1 MPPTAG
7 TSLKPVRRMLA
18 PKTLPKVEGGNLTR
32 DLDLAQDE
40 LVALLELTQQVKAS
54 PARFSQSL
62 KGQYLSL
69 LFEKP
74 SLRTRVT
81 FELAIK
87 QLGGDSVLTTGPI
100 GDREPLK
107 DVARN
112 LDRWTNGIV
121 ARTFSQ
127 QTIDELAHWSELPVI
142 NALSDRYHPCQALA
156 DIFTLQEHFGDL
168 AGLKLAFVG
177 DGNNVAHSLMLSAL
191 RMGMNFSIATPHG
204 YEPDAEIVAQ
214 AEALAAVSGAQL
226 AISNDPSET
235 VSGAQA
241 VYTDVWAS
249 MGQEHEQH
257 ERLADFAQFQVNQKL
272 FLQASDEAVFL
283 HCLPAKRGQEVTDEV
298 IESDQSVVFDQ
309 AENRL
314 HVQKALLL
322 MLIG

>member
-1 MPPTAG
+1 MPE
-7 TSLKPVRRMLA
+7 
-18 PKTLPKVEGGNLTR
+18 PKTLPRIGGAHFTR
-32 DLDLAQDE
+32 DIDFSQDE
-40 LVALLELTQQVKAS
+40 LVALLDLTQQVKTS
-54 PARFSQSL
+54 PSRFVQAL

-127 QTIDELAHWSELPVI
+127 QTIDELAHWSRVPVI
-142 NALSDRYHPCQALA
+142 NALSDRFHPCQALA
-156 DIFTLQEHFGDL
+156 DIFTLQERVGDL
-168 AGLKLAFVG
+168 GGIKLAFVG
-177 DGNNVAHSLMLSAL
+177 DANNVAHSLMLTAV
-191 RMGMNFSIATPHG
+191 RMGMNFSIATPEG
-204 YEPDAEIVAQ
+204 YGPNAEIVAQ
-214 AEALAAVSGAQL
+214 AEALG
-226 AISNDPSET
+226 AISGGQLSITNDPSEA
-235 VSGAQA
+235 VAQAQA

-249 MGQEHEQH
+249 MGHEHEHQK
-257 ERLADFAQFQVNQKL
+257 RLADFARFQVNQQL
-272 FLQASDEAVFL
+272 LAQASDDAIFL
-283 HCLPAKRGQEVTDEV
+283 HCLPARRGQEVTDEV

>member
-1 MPPTAG
+1 
-7 TSLKPVRRMLA
+7 MLA
-18 PKTLPKVEGGNLTR
+18 PKTLPKVEGGNFTR

-226 AISNDPSET
+226 AISNDPCET

-241 VYTDVWAS
+241 IYTDVWAS